1 MEILAVEFTR
11 EFIRK
16 KYWRLTSAPME
27 QIKLI
32 AIAND
37 NTAENRRATAQRL
50 ARKKYKGF

>member
-11 EFIRK
+11 EYIRK

-50 ARKKYKGF
+50 ARKKYKGC